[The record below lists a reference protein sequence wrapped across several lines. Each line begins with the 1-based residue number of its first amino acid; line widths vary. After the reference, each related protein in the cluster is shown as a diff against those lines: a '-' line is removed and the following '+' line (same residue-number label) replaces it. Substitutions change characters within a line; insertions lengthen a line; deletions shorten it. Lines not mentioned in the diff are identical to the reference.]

1 MLEYFDG
8 QLCIPMTELVE
19 RGVMSESNY
28 KALSVRK
35 KLKVAQ
41 RGSRGK
47 IALVVVDSLP
57 DKYKNHVR
65 EIYPNGDHVRLLGW
79 LRQNYEI
86 DQNAMAFFM
95 SKDQCGVE
103 LKTPKIT
110 EYVNNASVMNTCIK
124 LYNNAKLALKL
135 MGKEYDWSMMSTTIE
150 GLREEFHHTLPA
162 STLRFRKKVAEYK
175 RGGYASLISGKF
187 GNQSARKVDYKT
199 ERLILS
205 LAVQPNRPFNSNV
218 HEMYISFVCGEN
230 EVYDPD
236 TGELFNPD
244 DFIDKNGD
252 PKELSEATICNYLNK
267 PSNQILIKNSLMNW
281 STFMHEEAPHVY
293 RHNGDFSFS
302 QITMDDV
309 DLPRKLKDS
318 KERVHAYYAYDVV
331 SQCRVGISYSR
342 GKDDS
347 LVADCFRDMFR
358 LIERNG
364 WGMPAGI
371 EVENHL
377 MSKYKE
383 GFLKAG
389 NVFKFVRFCAPL
401 NSQEKYA
408 EPLNGAFK
416 RSISHKNHAGVGR
429 WYAKDFQFR
438 TESKK
443 ISDESNTT
451 FEEYEYYSW
460 EQLISEDKADCTE
473 WNNTLHSNQKKY
485 PGMTRWD
492 VLVARINPTLLPYD
506 KMSLSKY
513 IGEQVPTS
521 IRRNSTVR
529 VCHEDW
535 WLGNTKDLE
544 KLEPNNYKVTAC
556 YLPDEEGKPTDVYLF
571 QNGKFISKVE
581 RVETF
586 SRVMA
591 EQTEEDKQRFTEQE
605 KKISSFR
612 KYLSDNAIDK
622 VCVMKPSATTQ
633 VVEPEEIEIK
643 ISAPEPEVEE
653 TFQPD
658 NFAEN
663 ALEDI

>member
-1 MLEYFDG
+1 MLEYFEG
-8 QLCIPMTELVE
+8 KLCIPKTELVE
-19 RGVMSESNY
+19 RGVMSDSNY
-28 KALSVRK
+28 KALSSRK
-35 KLKVAQ
+35 KLKVARQ
-41 RGSRGK
+41 GK
-47 IALVVVDSLP
+47 GLGNYALVIVDSLP
-57 DKYKNHVR
+57 DKYKSQVQ
-65 EIYPNGDHVRLLGW
+65 EIYPNGDRIRLLGW
-79 LRQNYEI
+79 LRQNYET

-95 SKDQCGVE
+95 SKEQCGVE
-103 LKTPKIT
+103 LKTPKVM

-135 MGKEYDWSMMSTTIE
+135 MGKEYDWSMMSATIE

-187 GNQSARKVDYKT
+187 GNQSARKVDHKT

-218 HEMYISFVCGEN
+218 HDMYQSFVCGEI
-230 EVYDPD
+230 EVYDPE

-244 DFIDKNGD
+244 DFTDKNGG
-252 PKELSEATICNYLNK
+252 PKELSEATICNYMNK
-267 PSNQILIKNSLMNW
+267 PSNQVLIKHTLMQW
-281 STFMHEEAPHVY
+281 STFMHEEAPHVH
-293 RHNGDFSFS
+293 RHSGDFSFS

-318 KERVHAYYAYDVV
+318 KDRVHAYYAYDVV
-331 SQCRVGISYSR
+331 SQCRVGIAYSR

-347 LVADCFRDMFR
+347 LVVDCFRDMFR

-364 WGMPAGI
+364 WGLPAGI

-377 MSKYKE
+377 MTKYKE

-401 NSQEKYA
+401 NSQDKFA

-416 RSISHKNHAGVGR
+416 RSIEHKNHAGIGR
-429 WYAKDFQFR
+429 WYAKDFQYR

-443 ISDESNTT
+443 ISDETNTT

-460 EQLISEDKADCTE
+460 DQLVAENRADCAE
-473 WNNTLHSNQKKY
+473 WNNTLHPNQKKY

-492 VLVARINPTLLPYD
+492 VLVANINPTLLPYD
-506 KMSLSKY
+506 KMRLSQY
-513 IGEQVPTS
+513 IGEQVQTS

-535 WLGNTKDLE
+535 WLGSTKDLE
-544 KLEPNNYKVTAC
+544 RLEPNNYKVTAC
-556 YLPDEEGKPTDVYLF
+556 YLPDEDGKPTDVYLF
-571 QNGKFISKVE
+571 QNEKFISKVE

-591 EQTEEDKQRFTEQE
+591 EQTEEDKQRFTEQQ

-612 KYLSDNAIDK
+612 KYLSDNAIEK
-622 VCVMKPSATTQ
+622 VGVQKPSTTPIA
-633 VVEPEEIEIK
+633 EPEDIEIK
-643 ISAPEPEVEE
+643 IAAPELEEE
-653 TFQPD
+653 TFPTD
-658 NFAEN
+658 NFAVN